1 MDRLWRMVRMMNSDV
16 IMIIKMKV
24 MIKRSPSRLLRHQ
37 LEIDLRLRSLL
48 RCKLA
53 CFSSG
58 DLIMI
63 VVMNMKIM

>member
-1 MDRLWRMVRMMNSDV
+1 MMNSDV